1 MDLHVLAQNLR
12 KAGTPFVLA
21 TVVRVEK
28 PASASVGSKAI
39 VTRDASG
46 AGVLTGWVGGSCA
59 EPVVLRESLLALV
72 DLQPRLMHLA
82 PQAALS
88 GIARNGLV
96 EIPMACVSDGTLEIY
111 LEPNVPQPRLV
122 LIGHLPVVEAL
133 CALGRDIGYDVLVMG
148 QGASAGRFPR
158 ADVVLDYNLSALELD
173 RMSYVVVASHGNYDE
188 PALEAALRSAA
199 PYVALVSSQKRLA
212 KVREYL
218 LGSGLSAKQLARL
231 KCPAG
236 LDVGAVTPEEIAL
249 SILAEIVQLRRRGTL
264 GDVSAVVAALGAAH
278 METGANF
285 DVAVDPVCEMHVTI
299 STALW
304 KAEHAGQMFY
314 FCAPGCKRSFMKT
327 PELYLAGHREPM

>member
-1 MDLHVLAQNLR
+1 MDLHSLAQSLR

-28 PASASVGSKAI
+28 PTSASVGSKAI
-39 VTRDASG
+39 VTRDVNG

-59 EPVVLRESLLALV
+59 EPVVVRESLLALA
-72 DLQPRLMHLA
+72 DLKPRLMHLA
-82 PQAALS
+82 PAESLS

-96 EIPMACVSDGTLEIY
+96 EVALTCVSEGTLEIY
-111 LEPNVPQPRLV
+111 VEPNVPQPQLV

-133 CALGRDIGYDVLVMG
+133 CALGKEIGYDVLVMG
-148 QGASAGRFPR
+148 HGASAARFPR
-158 ADVVLDYNLSALELD
+158 SDVVLDYDLGALELN

-188 PALEAALRSAA
+188 PALEMALGSAA

-212 KVREYL
+212 KVLEYL
-218 LGSGLSAKQLARL
+218 RGSGLSENQLARL

-264 GDVSAVVAALGAAH
+264 GDVCAVGAPLDSAAMESGAEID
-278 METGANF
+278 M
-285 DVAVDPVCEMHVTI
+285 AVDPVCGMQVAI

-304 KAEHAGQMFY
+304 KTEHNMQMFY
-314 FCAPGCKRSFMKT
+314 FCAAGCQRSFLKA
-327 PELYLAGHREPM
+327 PDQYSPGNREPM